1 MDGFHSRRRTGV
13 ERRRGGGG
21 EAGSCPGAKAK
32 TAEWNY
38 SCSIVYN
45 GEDKWIKPSAH
56 GSQFI
61 CHRTRTRVAARP
73 PARPPGHVCVPKVAR
88 PWHPATLQRFSRLV
102 PCSLVPRRFAD
113 RYGKRCSLSSPRTIV
128 SMRVVSNAWV
138 LRSIGKFEEIRGIL
152 EVWVWKILE
161 ENEWYSTKYRN
172 SEVLGWVKLVW

>member
-73 PARPPGHVCVPKVAR
+73 PARPATWPRLCTKSRATLTSGHAPKVFETCTVFLGSSSLR
-88 PWHPATLQRFSRLV
+88 GPLEETLFSLLPENDSFDESCFKRLGATLDRKVRRNKRNSR
-102 PCSLVPRRFAD
+102 
-113 RYGKRCSLSSPRTIV
+113 
-128 SMRVVSNAWV
+128 
-138 LRSIGKFEEIRGIL
+138 
-152 EVWVWKILE
+152 VWVCKILE
-161 ENEWYSTKYRN
+161 DNEWYSAK
-172 SEVLGWVKLVW
+172 